1 MTISVRR
8 LGVADVPAL
17 RELRLESLRLH
28 PECFGADLEAEEAM
42 SVEDMAARMH
52 TGYSFGGFVDDV
64 LSGLVVFVKPKNKK
78 TGHTGDL
85 GAMYVRANARGT
97 GLGDALVEAVIDQV
111 EVMALVDLSP
121 RDIKHD
127 NPEFRRH
134 EELIHFLEQIYGRAV
149 SMEDIVTVV
158 RFSQILDKPAGMT
171 EAMKGFGGAQN

>member
-78 TGHTGDL
+78 TGHTGEL

-97 GLGDALVEAVIDQV
+97 GLGDALVEAVIDQAV
-111 EVMALVDLSP
+111 ATGTEQIKLLVNAENP
-121 RDIKHD
+121 HAIKLYERHG
-127 NPEFRRH
+127 FRPIGKYPNSLRVGGKTY
-134 EELIHFLEQIYGRAV
+134 EELIMLRPV
-149 SMEDIVTVV
+149 SASD
-158 RFSQILDKPAGMT
+158 
-171 EAMKGFGGAQN
+171 

>member
-1 MTISVRR
+1 MTISIRR
-8 LGVADVPAL
+8 LGMADVPAL

-28 PECFGADLEAEEAM
+28 PECFGPDLEAEEAM

-97 GLGDALVEAVIDQV
+97 GLGDALVEAVIDQAV
-111 EVMALVDLSP
+111 ATGTEQIKLLVNAENP
-121 RDIKHD
+121 HAIKLYERHG
-127 NPEFRRH
+127 FRLVGKYPNSLRVGGKTY
-134 EELIHFLEQIYGRAV
+134 EELIMLRPV
-149 SMEDIVTVV
+149 SASD
-158 RFSQILDKPAGMT
+158 
-171 EAMKGFGGAQN
+171 

>member
-8 LGVADVPAL
+8 LGMADVPAL

-42 SVEDMAARMH
+42 SVEDMAARMN

-97 GLGDALVEAVIDQV
+97 GLGDALVEAVIDQAV
-111 EVMALVDLSP
+111 ATGTEQIKLLVNAENP
-121 RDIKHD
+121 HAIKLYERHG
-127 NPEFRRH
+127 FRPVGKYPNSLRVGGKTY
-134 EELIHFLEQIYGRAV
+134 EELIMLRPV
-149 SMEDIVTVV
+149 SASD
-158 RFSQILDKPAGMT
+158 
-171 EAMKGFGGAQN
+171 

>member
-42 SVEDMAARMH
+42 SVDDMAARMH

-97 GLGDALVEAVIDQV
+97 GLGDALVEAVIDQAV
-111 EVMALVDLSP
+111 ATGTEQIKLLVNAENP
-121 RDIKHD
+121 HAIKLYERHG
-127 NPEFRRH
+127 FRPVGKYPNSLRVGGKTY
-134 EELIHFLEQIYGRAV
+134 EELIMLRPV
-149 SMEDIVTVV
+149 SASD
-158 RFSQILDKPAGMT
+158 
-171 EAMKGFGGAQN
+171 

>member
-8 LGVADVPAL
+8 LGMADVPAL

-97 GLGDALVEAVIDQV
+97 GLGDALVEAVIDQAV
-111 EVMALVDLSP
+111 ATGTEQIKLLVNAENP
-121 RDIKHD
+121 HAIKLYERHG
-127 NPEFRRH
+127 FRPVGKYPNSLRVGGKTY
-134 EELIHFLEQIYGRAV
+134 EELIMLRPV
-149 SMEDIVTVV
+149 SASD
-158 RFSQILDKPAGMT
+158 
-171 EAMKGFGGAQN
+171 

>member
-97 GLGDALVEAVIDQV
+97 GLGDALVEAVIDQAV
-111 EVMALVDLSP
+111 ATGTEQIKLLVNAENP
-121 RDIKHD
+121 HAIKLYERHG
-127 NPEFRRH
+127 FRPVGRYPNSLRVGGKTY
-134 EELIHFLEQIYGRAV
+134 EELIMLRPV
-149 SMEDIVTVV
+149 SASD
-158 RFSQILDKPAGMT
+158 
-171 EAMKGFGGAQN
+171 

>member
-42 SVEDMAARMH
+42 SVDDMAARMH
-52 TGYSFGGFVDDV
+52 TGYSFGGFVDDG

-97 GLGDALVEAVIDQV
+97 GLGDALVEAVIDQAV
-111 EVMALVDLSP
+111 ATGTEQIKLLVNAENP
-121 RDIKHD
+121 HAIKLYERHG
-127 NPEFRRH
+127 FRPVGKYPNSLRVGGKTY
-134 EELIHFLEQIYGRAV
+134 EELIMLRPV
-149 SMEDIVTVV
+149 SASD
-158 RFSQILDKPAGMT
+158 
-171 EAMKGFGGAQN
+171 

>member
-97 GLGDALVEAVIDQV
+97 GLGDALVEAVIDQAV
-111 EVMALVDLSP
+111 ATGTEQIKLLVNAENP
-121 RDIKHD
+121 HAIKLYERHG
-127 NPEFRRH
+127 FRPVGKYPNSLRVGGKTY
-134 EELIHFLEQIYGRAV
+134 EELIMLRPV
-149 SMEDIVTVV
+149 SASD
-158 RFSQILDKPAGMT
+158 
-171 EAMKGFGGAQN
+171 